1 MKSLVN
7 RNVFG
12 IGFVLILVL
21 TFFSCLGDW
30 GFSSR
35 DVNLSRATWLVTQKV
50 PLVVDKGG
58 TGAPGVVT
66 PVNNLFLLPPG
77 TKVSAQALGGTIDPT
92 GTTILN
98 DFDGDGILNIHET
111 TTNIWVADYP
121 DIDTVIAPPVTMK
134 IEIQENS
141 VGVQDEI
148 ISEINSD
155 DFESTKV
162 NGSEKIHQKEVN
174 LRTVQYV
181 DKFSSSLSLGQST
194 GSSSNYGASIGASSI
209 GPQLGLSY
217 GTSSSNSYNVAN
229 SISVETTKWR
239 DKPFKNDLDRDAWSL
254 KSEATGKKARKYRS
268 EKTSKINTTS
278 KVDADAGYV
287 RAALYIKNQSVNMP
301 VKLKNILCSLMFET
315 GDGDLIPVTSFKLL
329 NQDYSPFEV
338 EVYGGSEF
346 GPYVIE
352 VNKLNRVEVEKAITA
367 GYNPKIF
374 IVDYEMTHVA
384 DSNYRS
390 ALLNFT
396 GDNLKIVEENA
407 KGRTGLVKIYGP
419 NIRESFRVAAFDT
432 PGNADPC
439 TTASASTLSPGIT
452 LQKVL
457 SRIACSGIEIKYQDY
472 IVDFSEFAPALAQSR
487 THIKGIKSIG
497 GVENTIPCD
506 MVTSTGSDGVSR
518 TACAQRPFSSWT
530 EEQKNAAG
538 VWTIFSNGKYYEFTE
553 YFKDGQAIR
562 YFDPTSPRK
571 APMLKGTD
579 SIVWAGDYFDIVYI
593 SVKDF
598 IKQEE
603 YFGTNPLVTNASFK
617 MNTAWDLPAL
627 GENPYYPATKST
639 YLGSAGF
646 GEQIELNIK
655 LDKTRYLKPN
665 FGLPENAGA
674 FQYFWDFKYDLNRP
688 VTSNLYDITQAAD
701 FEISMSLGGTRTD
714 WIHIEK
720 GILPIGNDNYKI
732 ESCGKTYRLAE
743 QTFTIC
749 LRLPNLHSSLDI
761 NNTIIDLYLRP
772 SLNTAY
778 RNTVWP
784 LPYTEVKKMR
794 GELGAPTVT
803 GSFSIQVANLSG
815 IMELGDII
823 QIEGD
828 STPYTIV
835 GPAPTVDSEGVYT
848 VNVDTAI
855 RPDIKKKTTRVYIN
869 GNLTGPDVRLA
880 VDNGFYTEWTT
891 HVNTNFQAGNYN
903 AAQFNTPFLSTNAV
917 NCNTVNNMFHP
928 AACLGFTPDYNA
940 VNWMGVFN
948 QGVAAWNSWADGGNF
963 QGFLANGL
971 LRLPVASGKSYRL
984 ESSNNDYLINE
995 NVGVTTL
1002 SEPKT
1007 VSQGDIALA
1016 VWKQDSNLRGKFY
1029 QISTGSP
1036 PPGATT
1042 SFQINSVNNSVTGRF
1057 KLKVLNGRAVIAWE
1071 NNANIVIAARDMTS
1085 FAAIGTEQ
1093 LVTTRLSSGTAN
1105 FALAMGLNRAFVFWI
1120 NGFPNAYSIR
1130 GQLFDLSSGAITA
1143 VGSNF
1148 ITSTG
1153 GGNLPYIDADGG
1165 GGDRVVVGY
1174 VYSNWVDRW
1183 YVINTSM
1190 YDCNTGLAIGPPKLV
1205 IFHPGGGFIWNFWVK
1220 ATDQSA
1226 LSIWKRSDNALI
1238 GRGMA
1243 VHDISPSILGGALL
1257 GPGNFTLDTNVL
1269 EADLQ
1274 VSGNWGLVSYS
1285 STRNKSVYLR
1295 VVDMLE
1301 GALQYGGTPF
1311 SMESST
1317 KSTGVQSRKPRY
1329 TALHDNTIISLWE
1342 HEESSKKTIRGR
1354 TITLSPAL
1362 ALKGPGEF
1370 FLSTTNFGNQSGPG
1384 IVLNGTS
1391 GFAAWWSQD
1400 ATQQNIR
1407 GFNVDILN
1415 PGALQYGLNNFFVAP
1430 LIERDYTIWSR
1441 VRF

>member
-1 MKSLVN
+1 MKNLAN

-12 IGFVLILVL
+12 LGLVISFVFLN
-21 TFFSCLGDW
+21 FFCLGDW

-35 DVNLSRATWLVTQKV
+35 DVNLSRATWLVAQKV

-58 TGAPGVVT
+58 TGLPGVPVT
-66 PVNNLFLLPPG
+66 PVNNLFNLPPG

-155 DFESTKV
+155 DFESTKI

-194 GSSSNYGASIGASSI
+194 GSSANYGVTTSA
-209 GPQLGLSY
+209 LGLSY

-229 SISVETTKWR
+229 SISTETTKWK

-268 EKTSKINTTS
+268 DKTSKINTTS

-315 GDGDLIPVTSFKLL
+315 GEGDLIPVTSFKLL

-352 VNKLNRVEVEKAITA
+352 VNKLNKVEIEKAITA

-374 IVDYEMTHVA
+374 IVDYEMIHVA

-396 GDNLKIVEENA
+396 GDNLKIIEENA

-432 PGNADPC
+432 PGNGDPC
-439 TTASASTLSPGIT
+439 VTTTASTLSPGIT

-457 SRIACSGIEIKYQDY
+457 SRIACSGLEIKYEDY
-472 IVDFSEFAPALAQSR
+472 VVDFSEIAPALAQSR

-497 GVENTIPCD
+497 GVANTIPCD
-506 MVTSTGSDGVSR
+506 PVTSVGSDGVSR
-518 TACAQRPFSSWT
+518 TACIQRPFSTWT
-530 EEQKNAAG
+530 EEQKNTAG

-562 YFDPTSPRK
+562 FFDPTNPRK

-617 MNTAWDLPAL
+617 MNTAWDLPSL

-665 FGLPENAGA
+665 FGIPEIAGP

-688 VTSNLYDITQAAD
+688 VTSSLYDITQAAD

-720 GILPIGNDNYKI
+720 GILPIGSDNYKI

-749 LRLPNLHSSLDI
+749 LRLPNLHSTLDI

-772 SLNTAY
+772 ALNTAY

-784 LPYTEVKKMR
+784 LPYGEVKKMR

-803 GSFSIQVANLSG
+803 GSFSIQVANPSG
-815 IMELGDII
+815 IMELGDVIR
-823 QIEGD
+823 IEGD

-835 GPAPTVDSEGVYT
+835 GPAPTIDSEGVYT

-855 RPDIKKKTTRVYIN
+855 RPDVKKKTTRVHID

-880 VDNGFYTEWTT
+880 VDNNFYTEWTT
-891 HVNTNFQAGNYN
+891 YVNANFQPLNFSNVQYI
-903 AAQFNTPFLSTNAV
+903 NTPFLSTNV
-917 NCNTVNNMFHP
+917 VCNSTNLFHP
-928 AACLGFTPDYNA
+928 GCLGFVPDYNA
-940 VNWMGVFN
+940 VNWMGIYN
-948 QGVAAWNSWADGGNF
+948 NGVAAWNSWADGGNF
-963 QGFLANGL
+963 GGFLANGL
-971 LRLPVASGKSYRL
+971 LRLPVPSGKSYRL
-984 ESSNNDYLINE
+984 ESSNNDYQVNE

-1002 SEPKT
+1002 SEPRT
-1007 VSQGDIALA
+1007 VVLGDIAFV

-1029 QISTGSP
+1029 QVSTGTP
-1036 PPGATT
+1036 PAGSTNA
-1042 SFQINSVNNSVTGRF
+1042 FQINAVNNSVTGRF
-1057 KLKVLNGRAVIAWE
+1057 KLKAMNGRAVIAWE
-1071 NNANIVIAARDMTS
+1071 NNANIIIAARDMSS

-1093 LVTTRLSSGTAN
+1093 LVTTRITAGTAN
-1105 FALAMGLNRAFVFWI
+1105 FAIAMGLNRAFVFWI
-1120 NGFPNAYSIR
+1120 NGVTDAFSIR

-1148 ITSTG
+1148 TTSTG
-1153 GGNLPYIDADGG
+1153 GGNVTLVDADGG

-1174 VYSNWVDRW
+1174 VFSNIFDVW
-1183 YVINTSM
+1183 YAVLTTI
-1190 YDCNTGLAIGPPKLV
+1190 YDCNTGLAVGTQKAPGP
-1205 IFHPGGGFIWNFWVK
+1205 FGWGYAHNFSLK
-1220 ATDQSA
+1220 ANDQTA
-1226 LSIWKRSDNALI
+1226 FFLWRRSDNILF

-1243 VHDISPSILGGALL
+1243 VHDMSPSIVT
-1257 GPGNFTLDTNVL
+1257 GNFLTTNPITLDTNVVDV
-1269 EADLQ
+1269 DLQ
-1274 VSGNWGLVSYS
+1274 ISGNWGLVSYS
-1285 STRNKSVYLR
+1285 STKNKSVYLR

-1301 GALQYGGTPF
+1301 GALQYGGAPF
-1311 SMESST
+1311 TMESST
-1317 KSTGVQSRKPRY
+1317 KSTGVQSRKPKFS
-1329 TALHDNTIISLWE
+1329 ALNGNTIISLWE
-1342 HEESSKKTIRGR
+1342 HEEGSKKTIRGR
-1354 TITLSPAL
+1354 TMTLSPTL

-1370 FLSTTNFGNQSGPG
+1370 FLSTTNFGNQTGPN
-1384 IVLNGTS
+1384 IVLNGNS

-1407 GFNVDILN
+1407 GFSVDILN

-1441 VRF
+1441 VKF